1 MLKSQFNGSGP
12 AGKADP
18 GCKRL
23 ASKAWPTKSL
33 AIGWIVSER
42 QMKFN
47 HVVGF
52 LCAAAVS
59 LALAGQACAQDK
71 TVKIGAVFPLS
82 GNAASAG
89 NHAKAALEVAMDII
103 NNAHPELGNL

>member
-1 MLKSQFNGSGP
+1 
-12 AGKADP
+12 
-18 GCKRL
+18 
-23 ASKAWPTKSL
+23 
-33 AIGWIVSER
+33 
-42 QMKFN
+42 MKFN

-103 NNAHPELGNL
+103 NNAHPELGNFPLSKNA